1 MQTPSTTYRLRNW
14 KDYNA
19 SLIARGS
26 LTLWIDED
34 IEDWWRE
41 KQKTGKP
48 GASPTFSEKA
58 IQACLSLR
66 LLLKLPLRQ
75 TQGFLNSLFRLTQ
88 QERLPVPDYTTL
100 SRRQRGLP
108 VRLPVQPSERPRHI
122 VLDSTGLKVF
132 GEGEWKVRKHG
143 KGKRRVWRKLHL
155 SVDEASGEVLG
166 VRMTEGD
173 AADGPHLPTLVRES
187 QRVGGRIGQASGDG
201 AYDSWDN
208 DAFLTQQGIV
218 STIPPRSGS
227 KIRQHGNSK
236 CAPLQRDESLRGIRR
251 LGRRGWASASGYTRR
266 CLAETQMMRQKR
278 ILGGSLLSRGSASQS
293 VECQLRCALL
303 NRLTHLGMPES
314 YAVVKEPAGAA

>member
-19 SLIARGS
+19 SLIQRGS
-26 LTLWIDED
+26 LTLWFEED
-34 IEDWWRE
+34 LEDWWLE
-41 KQKTGKP
+41 KDKTGKP

-58 IQACLSLR
+58 IHACLSLR

-75 TQGFLNSLFRLTQ
+75 RQGFVASLFGLTQ
-88 QERLPVPDYTTL
+88 QALPVPDYTTL
-100 SRRQRGLP
+100 SRRQKGLL
-108 VRLPVQPSERPRHI
+108 VRLPVCPSQRPRHI

-155 SVDEASGEVLG
+155 SVDEASGEVLA

-173 AADGPHLPTLVRES
+173 AADGPHLPGLVQES
-187 QRVGGRIGQASGDG
+187 QQAGGPIGQASGDG

-208 DAFLTQQGIV
+208 DAFLTEQGIV

-236 CAPLQRDESLRGIRR
+236 SAPLQRDENLRQIRR

-278 ILGGSLLSRGSASQS
+278 ILGGSLLSRGSASQW
-293 VECQLRCALL
+293 VECQLRCAVL

-314 YAVVKEPAGAA
+314 YAVVKEQAGAA